1 MLNSWLPFFRDTM
14 YEPVFKDPYIFK
26 VWMWILSKA
35 SIKQRMLMVNNTV
48 VELQP
53 GEALIESRSMAAE
66 FLDLSEGKYRRIL
79 DNLVKLGYITKKTT
93 NKYTI
98 VNVIK
103 WEKYSVVKEKSV
115 HQSANKYPT
124 KNNQT
129 NIKQTS
135 DNQDK
140 ARLYINNNYN
150 NLNNYN
156 NYNNSN
162 NSNNTVPTPKSTK
175 FRNFEPS
182 PDATVDKEWEK
193 ENLKR
198 VMNI

>member
-1 MLNSWLPFFRDTM
+1 MQNSWLPFFRDTL

-35 SIKQRMLMVNNTV
+35 SIKPRMITVNNAV
-48 VELQP
+48 VELQA
-53 GEALIESRSMAAE
+53 GDALIESRSIAAE

-79 DNLVKLGYITKKTT
+79 ENLVKLGYITKKTT

-98 VNVIK
+98 INVIK
-103 WEKYSVVKEKSV
+103 WEKYSVVRGNTV
-115 HQSANKYPT
+115 QQNANKHPT
-124 KNNQT
+124 KNNQN
-129 NIKQTS
+129 NIRQTS

-150 NLNNYN
+150 N
-156 NYNNSN
+156 YNNSN
-162 NSNNTVPTPKSTK
+162 NYNNLNNSVPTPKSTK

-182 PDATVDKEWEK
+182 GDFVPDKDWEK
-193 ENLKR
+193 EKLKR
-198 VMNI
+198 LLDS